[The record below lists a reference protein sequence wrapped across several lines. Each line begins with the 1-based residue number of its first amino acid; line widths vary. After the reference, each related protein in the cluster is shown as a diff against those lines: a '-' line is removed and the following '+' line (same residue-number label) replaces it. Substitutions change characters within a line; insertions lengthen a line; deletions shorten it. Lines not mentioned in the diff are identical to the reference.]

1 MKPLI
6 RSLALLALLAL
17 LILVQ
22 SALADQFK
30 VHYSI
35 HGSGKDIVVNADT
48 PDDARHTVED
58 MIPGA
63 AVTGVRRI
71 R

>member
-1 MKPLI
+1 MKNLI
-6 RSLALLALLAL
+6 RLLAI

-22 SALADQFK
+22 SAKADQFK
-30 VHYSI
+30 VHYSM
-35 HGSGKDIVVNADT
+35 HGAGKDIIVNAQSS
-48 PDDARHTVED
+48 DDARHTVED

-63 AVTGVRRI
+63 VVTGVRRI

>member
-1 MKPLI
+1 MKHLI
-6 RSLALLALLAL
+6 RVLVV

-22 SALADQFK
+22 SARADQFK

-35 HGSGKDIVVNADT
+35 HGSGKDIIVNASNS
-48 PDDARHTVED
+48 DDARHTVED

-63 AVTGVRRI
+63 FVTGVRRI